1 MCNVLEK
8 EYLLFLF
15 HTKNI
20 KSASDFVT
28 VSKSDRNCE
37 ENIFPFFLFL
47 FRREEWVLFFVVI
60 RPDLIWYWNILLP
73 SLTLHKRQI
82 LNWMTFL
89 QFALEQRKGK
99 NSIELMNYRAVRWIQ
114 NPTPRPYFP
123 NSSTK
128 PTYVEKFMRQRGNL
142 VQIIQ

>member
-1 MCNVLEK
+1 MFWK
-8 EYLLFLF
+8 
-15 HTKNI
+15 KNI
-20 KSASDFVT
+20 FYFCFTQRISNQLLTLWQSASQTEIVKKIF
-28 VSKSDRNCE
+28 
-37 ENIFPFFLFL
+37 FPFFLFL

-99 NSIELMNYRAVRWIQ
+99 NWIELMNYRAVRWIQ